1 MIESTGLVQRIR
13 LAVGGRPGV
22 RVFRNNV
29 ALAWVGK
36 VFRPWKPGT
45 HVIVGPEDVVIY
57 NARPLHAGLCEG
69 SPDLVGWRS
78 FIVTPSHVG
87 RRLAAFV
94 GLEVKAGSGRATPQQ
109 TAFLA
114 ALEHA
119 GGLAG
124 VARSPEQ
131 AEGVVDGL

>member
-1 MIESTGLVQRIR
+1 MNTETPLMQRIQ

-22 RVFRNNV
+22 RLFRNNV
-29 ALAWVGK
+29 AFAWVGK
-36 VFRPWKPGT
+36 VFRPWKAGT

-78 FIVTPSHVG
+78 FLVAPRHVG

-94 GLEVKAGSGRATPQQ
+94 GLEVKMPGRGATAQQ

-114 ALEHA
+114 ALEAA
-119 GGLAG
+119 GGLGG
-124 VARSPEQ
+124 VVRDQ
-131 AEGVVDGL
+131 ASAQGVVDGV